1 MSIRVW
7 KLGLAALG
15 GTIVACSGGGH
26 DGGVA
31 GSSME
36 TENSIAFS
44 ATLADGTPAARMNVR
59 VRPVDF
65 IAAGEGVDALDSTL
79 FIDDIT
85 DEKGFVSLKT
95 LKRGDYRI
103 EIGNDSLKGTDAF
116 AVELDDEGKIV
127 VDSLNLTVAEPG
139 SVVGQVELPE
149 GQKFAMVAIVGL
161 DYYAKTD
168 SQGFFEF
175 KSLPAGEFSVLALS
189 DDYVSMG
196 SAPADVRSGDS
207 VNVRIEL
214 PEDTTPNQF
223 VFEDFED
230 GVDEW
235 TVRVFNHATG
245 DLEAVEDEV
254 RKGMVAYFKSVNDS
268 NLGWVLMGNS
278 FGGSVDMSNLDSV
291 VFYAK
296 GLPKNDSARIYLSF
310 SFDVNVD
317 STADYESGKAW
328 VHYDLTPEW
337 KRYVVAVPDSFVP
350 ADSNRV
356 GGNIGWDAV
365 KSHITNISI
374 FGGIGGEIWID
385 DITMYGYRKFE
396 VQKDEKVT
404 E

>member
-1 MSIRVW
+1 
-7 KLGLAALG
+7 
-15 GTIVACSGGGH
+15 
-26 DGGVA
+26 
-31 GSSME
+31 
-36 TENSIAFS
+36 
-44 ATLADGTPAARMNVR
+44 
-59 VRPVDF
+59 
-65 IAAGEGVDALDSTL
+65 
-79 FIDDIT
+79 
-85 DEKGFVSLKT
+85 
-95 LKRGDYRI
+95 
-103 EIGNDSLKGTDAF
+103 
-116 AVELDDEGKIV
+116 
-127 VDSLNLTVAEPG
+127 
-139 SVVGQVELPE
+139 
-149 GQKFAMVAIVGL
+149 MVAIVGL

-189 DDYVSMG
+189 DDYESMG

-278 FGGSVDMSNLDSV
+278 FDGSVDMSNLDSV
-291 VFYAK
+291 TFYAK

-350 ADSNRV
+350 ADTNRV

-404 E
+404 K